1 MRGIRV
7 MKESRKIDVVLVAAR
22 YTSKGDRVKVAKG
35 YVRRGVVW
43 GDLILMPRKALVE
56 RLKSGERIVV
66 GEHAEVTGSFRTVAK
81 VRLAEGSGGDKLVA
95 NGREGKGDELGL
107 PLY

>member
-7 MKESRKIDVVLVAAR
+7 TKESRKIDVVLVAER
-22 YTSKGDRVKVAKG
+22 RTSKGDRVLAAKG
-35 YVRRGVVW
+35 YVRRGPIW
-43 GDLILMPRKALVE
+43 GDLTLLPRKELVE

-66 GEHAEVTGSFRTVAK
+66 GEHAEVPGSFHTIAK
-81 VRLAEGSGGDKLVA
+81 VRLAEESGGEKLVA
-95 NGREGKGDELGL
+95 NGKGGKGDELGL

>member
-7 MKESRKIDVVLVAAR
+7 TKESRKIDVVLVAAR
-22 YTSKGDRVKVAKG
+22 YTSKGDRVRVARG
-35 YVRRGVVW
+35 YIRHGQVW
-43 GDLILMPRKALVE
+43 GDLKLLPRKYLVE

-66 GEHAEVTGSFRTVAK
+66 GEHAEIPGSFHTIAK
-81 VRLAEGSGGDKLVA
+81 VRLAEGSGGERLVA
-95 NGREGKGDELGL
+95 DGVDGKGDELGL